1 MERSRIYVFDMASFE
16 DRSVPGAFA
25 VGTSI
30 DEPGIELSTVRVEPE
45 LTTRRKWLDC
55 MASVAGQPWSRGALW
70 LDCPLYPLNC
80 GHDVLFFPMGS
91 SSRRRNESPTIGG
104 GVAVV
109 QIEGAFPSPRFLRG
123 EEG

>member
-30 DEPGIELSTVRVEPE
+30 DEPGIELFTVRVEPE

-55 MASVAGQPWSRGALW
+55 MTSVAG
-70 LDCPLYPLNC
+70 
-80 GHDVLFFPMGS
+80 
-91 SSRRRNESPTIGG
+91 
-104 GVAVV
+104 
-109 QIEGAFPSPRFLRG
+109 
-123 EEG
+123 